1 MAVSDK
7 LVNLN
12 DLKSVYESQK
22 KDLSYVQ
29 NALTLKPHST
39 NWLDM
44 TQVQDGTE
52 ITSSGET
59 AERSN
64 YAVTDYI
71 PVKKGDTIYLTG
83 IKSGNLIPVNN
94 TAIVRLVTYT
104 ADKAKIVKSPYPT
117 YTNSYEIPDDGA
129 AYCRFSYSTA
139 SGAPTGNAT
148 KLAVMINTPP
158 ASVDDIKDYY
168 DMSYEAVDAT
178 ARSVVDAVGTAVQE
192 MQSEMETA
200 QDAVKTYPAST
211 NLLNPAEIEWN
222 HEINQSTGAVVEY
235 SGTTARHTSGKIPA
249 QSGDTIYFTG
259 IQNTGSMMSA
269 TTLLRLAWYT
279 GDDTFISQQTYPAQ
293 GFAIPTPSSGTVSY
307 IRATWAA
314 GSAVNACSYLTIMKT
329 EPKVPADIL
338 PYYRSGAVGVRAV
351 RPDWTVAS
359 WGDSLI
365 RNGYNETASA
375 DTSVGKQLAD
385 LLGTSAENYGVPG
398 MGSGEVALRMNAI
411 DLHVTLENNQIVS
424 GDNNITVAMTSRGT
438 VAQNVMQCGSTVSG
452 GVHCTIGGV
461 AGTYW
466 NYNGSA
472 PKFTPD
478 DEQTLPVSVM
488 PMTKVIPDPVNYY
501 PVTVI
506 WVGKNDFVHFSAA
519 GLAMNLAD
527 SACAMAEHVPHNR
540 FVILGVTAS
549 SSDDYKTGGT
559 ARATMDRY
567 NGIMAKRYP
576 DNFIDIHTGL
586 AEHGLELAG
595 ITATAEDTEAIG
607 YGLLPPSIMSDATH
621 MNADGRSAVAKLIYQ
636 HMKDKGWV

>member
-12 DLKSVYESQK
+12 GLKAVYESQK

-29 NALTLKPHST
+29 NALTLKLHSS

-44 TQVQDGTE
+44 TEIQDGTE

-64 YAVTDYI
+64 YAVTGYI
-71 PVKKGDTIYLTG
+71 PVQKRDTIYLTG
-83 IKSGNLIPVNN
+83 IKNGNLIPVNN
-94 TAIVRLVTYT
+94 TAIVRIVTYT
-104 ADKAKIVKSPYPT
+104 ADKAKIDKGSGNYQT
-117 YTNSYEIPDDGA
+117 YTNSYTIPDDGA

-158 ASVDDIKDYY
+158 ASVDDIEDYY
-168 DMSYEAVDAT
+168 DMSYDAVDAT
-178 ARSVVDAVGTAVQE
+178 TRN
-192 MQSEMETA
+192 
-200 QDAVKTYPAST
+200 AVKTYPAST

-222 HEINQSTGAVVEY
+222 HEINQSSGAVVTY
-235 SGTTARHTSGKIPA
+235 SGSPARHTSGKIPA
-249 QSGDTIYFTG
+249 VSGDKIYFTG
-259 IQNTGSMMSA
+259 IQNTGSPMGS
-269 TTLLRLAWYT
+269 TTLLRLAWYAE
-279 GDDTFISQQTYPAQ
+279 DDTFISQQTYPAQ
-293 GFAIPTPSSGTVSY
+293 GFEVPIPGSGTVSY

-314 GSAVNACSYLTIMKT
+314 SSVVNACSYLAIMKT

-424 GDNNITVAMTSRGT
+424 GDNNITAAMTSRGDI
-438 VAQNVMQCGSTVSG
+438 AQNVMQCGETANG
-452 GVHCTIGGV
+452 GVKKCTIGGV
-461 AGTYW
+461 VGTYW
-466 NYNGSA
+466 NFNGSA

-478 DEQTLPVSVM
+478 DGQTLPVSIM
-488 PMTKVIPDPVNYY
+488 PLTKVIPEPVNYY
-501 PVTVI
+501 PITVI
-506 WVGKNDFVHFSAA
+506 WAGKNDFLHYTAA
-519 GLAMNLAD
+519 GLAMSLAD
-527 SACAMAEHVPHNR
+527 SVCAMAEHVPHNR

-549 SSDDYKTGGT
+549 NGEEYRYGGA

-576 DNFIDIHTGL
+576 DNFIDIHSGL
-586 AEHGLELAG
+586 FEHGLELAG
-595 ITATAEDTEAIG
+595 ITNPTTEDETALG
-607 YGLLPPSIMSDATH
+607 YGVLPPSIMSDGTH
-621 MNADGRSAVAKLIYQ
+621 MNAAGRSAVAKLIYQ